1 MCLDFCSTL
10 FRMYWIFHL
19 VELRALGFMDCTH
32 LARMLMKSSP
42 SRTEELVLDSDASG
56 LEANV
61 ESLECEPS
69 GLQLEA
75 DAGTF
80 EHGASGSQLGRSC

>member
-1 MCLDFCSTL
+1 
-10 FRMYWIFHL
+10 MYWIFHL
-19 VELRALGFMDCTH
+19 VELRALGFMDETE
-32 LARMLMKSSP
+32 P
-42 SRTEELVLDSDASG
+42 IEELLLDSDAAG
-56 LEANV
+56 LEVNV

-80 EHGASGSQLGRSC
+80 EHEASGSQLGRSC